1 MRCFRYN
8 ETVRLKIIQL
18 GETKVWLK
26 KTIETVRGTFEYFV
40 CGQGEPMAITHL
52 YSQYDERGNAFAN
65 PFTKY
70 FTVYLINLRGVG
82 NSDVAVDQSQYSMV
96 ETVKDLEAMREAFGF
111 EQWAFGGHS
120 TGGMLALQYSI
131 QTPESLTKMVAC
143 CTAASYEY
151 AISEQCIYSEKNPNF
166 HRVMEIMNMLSNP
179 ETPIEQRKKLG
190 YEWELL
196 SFYREEKLIEALKKP
211 NSGKTVGARL
221 TYFRQVEYRKM
232 DFREQLKHIK
242 VPSYILAGRHDTQCP
257 VQFGIE
263 IAELIPNAHF
273 KIFEE
278 SNHFPFLEE
287 EDAFDEFVL
296 DFIEN

>member
-1 MRCFRYN
+1 M
-8 ETVRLKIIQL
+8 
-18 GETKVWLK
+18 WK
-26 KTIETVRGTFEYFV
+26 KNVIETTRGAFEYFV

-65 PFTKY
+65 PFTKF

-82 NSDVAVDQSQYSMV
+82 SSVKAVDEGQYSMK

-120 TGGMLALQYSI
+120 TGGMLALQYTI
-131 QTPESLTKMVAC
+131 QAPNSLTKIVAG

-151 AISEQCIYSEKNPNF
+151 AMSEQCIYSHKNPHFNQ
-166 HRVMEIMNMLSNP
+166 VMEIMNALSDP
-179 ETPIEQRKKLG
+179 GTPIERRKNLG

-196 SFYREEKLIEALKKP
+196 SFYREGKLKEALKKP

-221 TYFRQVEYRKM
+221 TYFRQVEYGNM
-232 DFREQLKHIK
+232 DFRQQLKDIK
-242 VPSYILAGRHDTQCP
+242 VPSYIFAGRYDTQCP
-257 VQFGIE
+257 VQFGME
-263 IAELIPNAHF
+263 IANGIPNAYF
-273 KIFEE
+273 EIFEE

-287 EDAFDEFVL
+287 EEAFDKFVL
-296 DFIEN
+296 QFKE

>member
-1 MRCFRYN
+1 MWQKN
-8 ETVRLKIIQL
+8 M
-18 GETKVWLK
+18 
-26 KTIETVRGTFEYFV
+26 IETARGTFEYFV

-82 NSDVAVDQSQYSMV
+82 TSDAAVDESQYSML

-111 EQWAFGGHS
+111 NQWAFGGHS

-131 QTPESLTKMVAC
+131 QAPESLTKMVAC
-143 CTAASYEY
+143 NTAASYEY
-151 AISEQCIYSEKNPNF
+151 AKSEYCIYSHKNKHFN
-166 HRVMEIMNMLSNP
+166 RVMEIMNMLSKS

-221 TYFRQVEYRKM
+221 TYFRQVEYGTM
-232 DFREQLKHIK
+232 DFRDQLKHIK
-242 VPSYILAGRHDTQCP
+242 VPSYILSGKYDTQCP
-257 VQFGIE
+257 VQFGVE
-263 IAELIPNAHF
+263 IAELLPNAYF
-273 KIFEE
+273 KLFEE

-287 EDAFDEFVL
+287 EEAFDNFVL
-296 DFIEN
+296 DFIKK